1 MFNSFLT
8 QQMALS
14 AQNFQKSKYRNW
26 LFFRKQIEPT
36 GWMDRIRTAGVVGC
50 GAPPPSA
57 VGCPRYL
64 TYWKFFRRPNYFLIT
79 FHFSARLNGRLS
91 CQNHLIWPEYH
102 FNNFRNWTLGH
113 LSFKAGKMVK
123 IVQSVDNGRIISA
136 NCRLVHFRRETAP
149 IFSIR
154 CIQILSPPCVLCER

>member
-26 LFFRKQIEPT
+26 LFFQKT
-36 GWMDRIRTAGVVGC
+36 NWTDRMNGSHPHGRGRRVRR
-50 GAPPPSA
+50 PPSA

-64 TYWKFFRRPNYFLIT
+64 TYWNFFRRPNYFLIT